1 MSEEKNEKN
10 TVSDAENTQSAPE
23 IEDKEELITADSL
36 DKMMEE
42 LKEEA
47 DGSVQTPPVKAEKPA
62 VTETSENVK
71 KYKLFFVSDMDEEA
85 EFLHK
90 MSKDGLHFVSKN
102 GIQYLFK
109 KGEPKNYYY
118 HLGYYEKDIRDP
130 EQYVEN
136 YKEAGWDNIYH
147 EKGEFDGVWNYFRTE
162 TDDGTE
168 PKIFSDRMSRIALYK
183 RLLTSWRS
191 LLTMLAICS
200 VFILGLLAFLW
211 LGVNASSI
219 TTIGM
224 RVSGII
230 LLLIL
235 AVFLL
240 YLRLYHKIGRKLEE
254 LVKH

>member
-10 TVSDAENTQSAPE
+10 TVSDAENTQNAPE

-109 KGEPKNYYY
+109 KGEPKIIIIT
-118 HLGYYEKDIRDP
+118 LDIM
-130 EQYVEN
+130 
-136 YKEAGWDNIYH
+136 K
-147 EKGEFDGVWNYFRTE
+147 
-162 TDDGTE
+162 
-168 PKIFSDRMSRIALYK
+168 KIFVIRNNMLRITK
-183 RLLTSWRS
+183 RLD
-191 LLTMLAICS
+191 
-200 VFILGLLAFLW
+200 
-211 LGVNASSI
+211 
-219 TTIGM
+219 
-224 RVSGII
+224 GII
-230 LLLIL
+230 FIMKRESLTVCGIISEQRWTMEQNQKFS
-235 AVFLL
+235 VT
-240 YLRLYHKIGRKLEE
+240 ECPE
-254 LVKH
+254 LHSISVCSQAGDPC